1 MQEHDPDVRR
11 QLAWRMRLLERE
23 TLLLRVSR
31 AGVPVVPWRGPGT
44 LDDVLRGLGRRA
56 RRPRLAA
63 R

>member
-1 MQEHDPDVRR
+1 
-11 QLAWRMRLLERE
+11 MRLLERE
-23 TLLLRVSR
+23 ALLLRVSR